1 MKRII
6 TLIFLLILSFEIR
19 AQIQVLD
26 SISRKP
32 IPFVEFFSEEGT
44 LLGICNFD
52 GYIMKELIL
61 NSHHLSITLNHPDYQ
76 KKNILVKHILN
87 NTDILLLKPTKLT
100 QQSQLLPEITVKAQT
115 PKFLRIKAFFRS
127 IQFNN
132 QQPQYYMDGIV
143 EYYIATTSMA
153 SKNSILESRSFREK
167 QIPILKEKG
176 LIQLDFNLVG
186 VPYLEDFLTAKNL
199 EKKYIIHR
207 NASFS
212 NLKKDTI
219 SAGIIKLD
227 SHKTSLDLA
236 IYSEKNINTM
246 RMFGVESNLTKYFIS
261 ANYSTTKS
269 NFELKDLNWFKEIRE
284 YKIKSKKYS
293 EESVFNTVHEVFVL
307 EKDFVNDRAKST
319 NSFYSFQSKNKYE
332 SKFWELQN
340 IPPISEEVQ
349 KFIESKMIELK

>member
-1 MKRII
+1 MKHII
-6 TLIFLLILSFEIR
+6 AFAFSLILNFEIK

-32 IPFVEFFSEEGT
+32 IPFVEFFSKEGT

-52 GYIMKELIL
+52 GYIMKELIS
-61 NSHHLSITLNHPDYQ
+61 NSNNLSITINQPGYQ
-76 KKNILVKHILN
+76 KKNILVQNLPN
-87 NTDILLLKPTKLT
+87 NNDILLLKPTKLT
-100 QQSQLLPEITVKAQT
+100 QQSLLLPEIVVESRI

-153 SKNSILESRSFREK
+153 NKNSILESRSFREK

-186 VPYLEDFLTAKNL
+186 VPYLEDFLIAKNL
-199 EKKYIIHR
+199 EKKYTISR
-207 NASFS
+207 NTNFS
-212 NLKKDTI
+212 NLEKDTI
-219 SAGIIKLD
+219 SVGIIKLD
-227 SHKTSLDLA
+227 SNKTSLDLA
-236 IYSEKNINTM
+236 IYSEKNIKTM

-261 ANYSTTKS
+261 ASYSTTKS

-293 EESVFNTVHEVFVL
+293 DESIFNTIHEVFVL
-307 EKDFVNDRAKST
+307 EKDFVNDKAKST
-319 NSFYSFQSKNKYE
+319 NSFYTFQYKNKYE

-349 KFIESKMIELK
+349 KFIDSKMIELK